1 MSLSDLTL
9 LNALTRK
16 MDWHEARQE
25 VLAQNIA
32 NANTPGYK
40 PQDITPVN
48 FNFKELLKNSTSQL
62 PMGNGGNAPIAPTLA
77 MYAPDTAETASS
89 FGGNH
94 SGKFLA
100 QQEKNPYEVKPDG
113 NAVILEEQ
121 LVKMNQN
128 FTDHTFV
135 SNLYQK
141 NIDMLEL
148 AVK

>member
-1 MSLSDLTL
+1 MSGQDLTL

-16 MDWHEARQE
+16 MSWHEDRQR
-25 VLAQNIA
+25 VLATNIA

-40 PQDITPVN
+40 PQDLTALK
-48 FNFKELLKNSTSQL
+48 FKDLLSTSASTIPL
-62 PMGNGGNAPIAPTLA
+62 GNGGAAPVVSALQLASPNA
-77 MYAPDTAETASS
+77 DGSAESRTSVNGDNS
-89 FGGNH
+89 KEQN
-94 SGKFLA
+94 
-100 QQEKNPYEVKPDG
+100 EKKPYEVKPDG

-128 FTDHTFV
+128 FADHRLA

-141 NIDMLEL
+141 NINMLEE